1 MPDRW
6 IIRGGSLDLRRRPLL
21 MAIINVTPDSF
32 SDGGQFFDLRA
43 AIAHGQRLAEEGAAI
58 LDVGGE
64 STRPGAEP
72 VPLAEELRRVL
83 PVVET
88 LANTVEV
95 PISIDTCKA
104 AVARQA
110 IDAGARII
118 NDVTALRGD
127 PDMLQVAVET
137 AAGVCLMHM
146 KGTPRTMMREVT
158 YTDVVREVALFL
170 QQRCDELAA
179 AGIPRDRLA
188 IDPGLGFFAKTVEHN
203 WQLISRLQ
211 ELRAI
216 GYPLV
221 VGHSRKRFIRQIV
234 GEDPQAILTGTVG
247 VGLLLAA
254 GGVDILRVHDVRPL
268 RSALDAVRQAG
279 Q

>member
-6 IIRGGSLDLRRRPLL
+6 IIRGGALDLTQRPLL

-43 AIAHGQRLAEEGAAI
+43 AIAHGQRLADEGAAI

-72 VPLAEELRRVL
+72 VPLDEELRRVL
-83 PVVET
+83 PVVEA
-88 LANTVEV
+88 LANTLDV

-110 IDAGARII
+110 IAAGARII

-127 PDMLQVAVET
+127 PDMLQVAAET

-146 KGTPRTMMREVT
+146 KGTPRTMMREIT
-158 YTDVVREVALFL
+158 YTDVVREVAFFL
-170 QQRCDELAA
+170 QQRCEELVA
-179 AGIPRDRLA
+179 AGIARDRLA
-188 IDPGLGFFAKTVEHN
+188 VDPGLGFAKTAEHN

-234 GEDPQAILTGTVG
+234 GENPQAILTGTVG

-268 RSALDAVRQAG
+268 RAALDAVRQAG
-279 Q
+279 E

>member
-6 IIRGGSLDLRRRPLL
+6 IIRGGSLDLRQRPLL

-88 LANTVEV
+88 LAHTVDV

-188 IDPGLGFFAKTVEHN
+188 IDPGLGFAKTAEHN
-203 WQLISRLQ
+203 WQLISGLQ

-216 GYPLV
+216 GFPLV

-268 RSALDAVRQAG
+268 RSALNAVRQAG
-279 Q
+279 P

>member
-6 IIRGGSLDLRRRPLL
+6 IIRGGSLDLRQRPLL

-88 LANTVEV
+88 LAHTVDV

-104 AVARQA
+104 VVARQA

-188 IDPGLGFFAKTVEHN
+188 IDPGLGFAKTAEHN
-203 WQLISRLQ
+203 WQLISGLQ

-216 GYPLV
+216 GFPLV

-268 RSALDAVRQAG
+268 RSALNAVRQAG
-279 Q
+279 P